1 MLGLLTGHYRR
12 HYDAMTSFDDV
23 RDDGSRC
30 HIPRTVPRVFEI
42 ATACMLIIIW
52 EFNAIW
58 TSSTRAS
65 RPRRRQIP
73 TQIRATFPASVSRR
87 AAGRLLEG
95 NEERNERA
103 AVQLVCKADYWASSS
118 SPRGVDSLFMT
129 SVLKTSRRR
138 WRDLWHFPRR
148 RTS

>member
-73 TQIRATFPASVSRR
+73 TQIRATFPAVGQS
-87 AAGRLLEG
+87 ACGGAF
-95 NEERNERA
+95 A
-103 AVQLVCKADYWASSS
+103 
-118 SPRGVDSLFMT
+118 RGE
-129 SVLKTSRRR
+129 
-138 WRDLWHFPRR
+138 
-148 RTS
+148 